1 MQFVLS
7 LLGIK
12 KIWLYVAI
20 GTIAFATVTGIY
32 FVWKHNVEQQALLYF
47 NQQQLEQ
54 TVRDQEE
61 FRQRQETI
69 EEQQRQSARDL
80 ANENRR
86 LRTRVQVIQDIL
98 NSPETSASDRPA
110 SNILKQT
117 VEQLRSQR

>member
-20 GTIAFATVTGIY
+20 GAIALATVTGIY
-32 FVWKHNVEQQALLYF
+32 FVWKHNVEQQALLRF

-54 TVRDQEE
+54 TVRDQKE
-61 FRQRQETI
+61 FRRRQEAI
-69 EEQQRQSARDL
+69 EEHQRQSAREL
-80 ANENRR
+80 ADENRR
-86 LRTRVQVIQDIL
+86 LRTRVQGIQDML
-98 NSPETSASDRPA
+98 NSPETVAGDRPA
-110 SNILKQT
+110 SDILKRT